1 MAKKIQVTELL
12 SEEEEIRSMAADDKV
27 DPYVEECLRAVQS
40 EMQRMRAG
48 ADDFPTV
55 AMLDWVDAREGYAVA
70 LRDTADEDLADL
82 EHGLAIFAGRA
93 GEEALVSELRRQ
105 AAWCA
110 AMRADADALA
120 ADAWRLR
127 DGWLRHAA
135 VAEDGAA
142 EDALVATAAEAFL
155 EFLAMEMDGGGV
167 PEADAARADAIHT
180 AATARHGLGARFAA
194 EFVGRLVDRFRRG
207 AETYAGQQENVV
219 ADGLRRRAAEVEMLC
234 ADPETLVPRLQAS
247 GWWMFWMLMNRH
259 AATPAATA
267 QKPTPTPTPDASASY

>member
-1 MAKKIQVTELL
+1 MAKKIQVAELL

-48 ADDFPTV
+48 AEDFPTV
-55 AMLDWVDAREGYAVA
+55 AMQDWVDAREGYAVA
-70 LRDTADEDLADL
+70 LRDAADEDL
-82 EHGLAIFAGRA
+82 EHGLAVFAGRA
-93 GEEALVSELRRQ
+93 GEEALASELRRQ
-105 AAWCA
+105 AAWSA

-120 ADAWRLR
+120 ADARRLR

-142 EDALVATAAEAFL
+142 EDALVATAAVGFL

-167 PEADAARADAIHT
+167 PQADAARADAIHA
-180 AATARHGLGARFAA
+180 AATARHGVAARFAA
-194 EFVGRLVDRFRRG
+194 DFVGRLVDRFRRG
-207 AETYAGQQENVV
+207 AETYAGQQEKAV
-219 ADGLRRRAAEVEMLC
+219 ADGLRGRAAEVEMLC
-234 ADPETLVPRLQAS
+234 ADQESLVPRLQAS

-259 AATPAATA
+259 AAMPAATEP
-267 QKPTPTPTPDASASY
+267 KPTPTPDASASY